1 MMTSELWDADGQAE
15 CAGSSVGAAGDL
27 RQVFWREQ
35 REPVLMDS
43 CTWDGCLYSVTVSWD
58 ITCLQ
63 GVSSQWYSQCGGMMT
78 ELGEL
83 HQRILAAQARIQH
96 NIVRTP
102 VLRSAQ
108 SQHTRA

>member
-1 MMTSELWDADGQAE
+1 
-15 CAGSSVGAAGDL
+15 
-27 RQVFWREQ
+27 
-35 REPVLMDS
+35 
-43 CTWDGCLYSVTVSWD
+43 
-58 ITCLQ
+58 
-63 GVSSQWYSQCGGMMT
+63 MMT

-83 HQRILAAQARIQH
+83 HQRILAAQTRIQH

>member
-1 MMTSELWDADGQAE
+1 
-15 CAGSSVGAAGDL
+15 
-27 RQVFWREQ
+27 
-35 REPVLMDS
+35 
-43 CTWDGCLYSVTVSWD
+43 
-58 ITCLQ
+58 
-63 GVSSQWYSQCGGMMT
+63 MT

-83 HQRILAAQARIQH
+83 HQRILAAQTRIQH

>member
-1 MMTSELWDADGQAE
+1 
-15 CAGSSVGAAGDL
+15 
-27 RQVFWREQ
+27 
-35 REPVLMDS
+35 
-43 CTWDGCLYSVTVSWD
+43 
-58 ITCLQ
+58 
-63 GVSSQWYSQCGGMMT
+63 MT

-108 SQHTRA
+108 SQHTRAWIVQEDFPIPEMPPTLVFSWLKAPTSTFTFKTILGC